1 MVEELSQDYS
11 VKELCAVLE
20 VTRSGYYAWLNGQET
35 ARQIANHLLV
45 QQIRRV
51 YREKKGRYGSPR
63 VTQQLRREGQRCNHK
78 RVERLM
84 RQHGLKGCSSCKR
97 RTHTTDSNHDQ
108 PIAPNLL
115 LGRAAPG
122 RPNEVWVSDITYV
135 PTAEGWLFLAAVMDL
150 YSRQILGWSVWES
163 LEAGGALQALKR
175 ALANRDHPT
184 GVIHHSDRG
193 IQYACHAYREQLKA
207 ADLAPSMSRRGNCAM
222 TTPPWRPSGA
232 LSNARPWLRASVG
245 RRTEF
250 GANSSNISKP
260 FTTGAGSTAL
270 WGINHLWTS
279 KTKTVNSEK
288 TQVHSV
294 HEKGGRE

>member
-1 MVEELSQDYS
+1 MIEQLSKEYPI
-11 VKELCAVLE
+11 VELCRVLE
-20 VTRSGYYAWLNGQET
+20 VARSGYYGWLNGQET
-35 ARQIANHLLV
+35 ARQIANRLLV
-45 QQIRRV
+45 QQIHRV
-51 YREKKGRYGSPR
+51 YQEKKGRYGSPR

-84 RQHGLKGCSSCKR
+84 RQQGLKGCSSRKR
-97 RTHTTDSNHDQ
+97 RVRTTDSSHDQ

-115 LGRAAPG
+115 LGRAAPS

-163 LEAGGALQALKR
+163 LEADGALQALKR

-207 ADLAPSMSRRGNCAM
+207 AHLVASMSRRGNCYDNAAM
-222 TTPPWRPSGA
+222 EAFWSSLKREAMAQS
-232 LSNARPWLRASVG
+232 ASWSKNRV
-245 RRTEF
+245 RRELF
-250 GANSSNISKP
+250 EYIEAFYNRSRLHSSLGYQSPVDFENQ
-260 FTTGAGSTAL
+260 
-270 WGINHLWTS
+270 N
-279 KTKTVNSEK
+279 
-288 TQVHSV
+288 
-294 HEKGGRE
+294 R